1 MSNPKKGGAR
11 LMKSEHKRRELAP
24 LAAIFGILVAL
35 ALASL
40 LTPEREFSPNENRY
54 LQLTPELSWATLMDG
69 TFTKKAENYVS
80 DQIAL
85 RDTWMETA
93 SLVQRA
99 ALRQEINDTWL
110 GRDGRYFAKVTPDT
124 FDTDQYEKN
133 LEQVRT
139 FFDNNSGKDCRIMMV
154 PTPAYM
160 LRDDLPANAPLFD
173 AASCF
178 DTLLGEFGPEA
189 IDLRTALTAN
199 AADMYYRT
207 DHHWTTEGAQTAY
220 GVWCAATGHERQNW
234 QLETASTC
242 FRGTL
247 YSAVLLPDS
256 PYDRVTIASDA
267 AIRSMDC
274 DGEVSDSL
282 YSMAA
287 LEEKDHYKIFMGG
300 NYAKVVIDTGA
311 NTGKSLL
318 VVKDSFANSFL
329 PFLVRDYDTI
339 TVLDLRFYREG
350 VQPLADQ
357 ADDVLVLYEL
367 TNFAADKNLYKLN
380 KS

>member
-1 MSNPKKGGAR
+1 MSNPEKGGAR
-11 LMKSEHKRRELAP
+11 LMKNQHKCRELAP
-24 LAAIFGILVAL
+24 LLAIFGILTAL

-54 LQLTPELSWATLMDG
+54 LQLKPELSWSTLMDG
-69 TFTKKAENYVS
+69 TFTKKAEDYVS

-85 RDTWMETA
+85 RDIWMETS
-93 SLVQRA
+93 SLVQRS
-99 ALRQEINDTWL
+99 ALQLEINNTWL

-124 FDTDQYEKN
+124 FDTAQYEKN
-133 LEQVRT
+133 LAQVRA
-139 FFDNNSGKDCRIMMV
+139 FFDANPDKDCRIMMA

-160 LRDDLPANAPLFD
+160 LYDDLPANAPLFD
-173 AASCF
+173 AAACF
-178 DTLLGEFGPEA
+178 DTLMDTLDSKA
-189 IDLRTALTAN
+189 IDLRPALTPN
-199 AADMYYRT
+199 AEDMYYRT
-207 DHHWTTEGAQTAY
+207 DHHWTTQGALTAY
-220 GVWCAATGHERQNW
+220 QAWCAATGHTPQDW

-247 YSAVLLPDS
+247 YSKVLLPDS
-256 PYDRVTIASDA
+256 PYDTVAIASDA
-267 AIRSMDC
+267 AVRSMDC

-311 NTGKSLL
+311 GTGRSLL

-329 PFLVRDYDTI
+329 PFLVREYDTI
-339 TVLDLRFYREG
+339 TVLDLRYYREG

-357 ADDVLVLYEL
+357 ADDILVLYEL

>member
-1 MSNPKKGGAR
+1 MSNPEKGGAR
-11 LMKSEHKRRELAP
+11 LMKNQHKCRELAP
-24 LAAIFGILVAL
+24 LLAIFGILTAL

-54 LQLTPELSWATLMDG
+54 LQLKPELSWSTLMDG
-69 TFTKKAENYVS
+69 TFTKKAEDYVS

-85 RDTWMETA
+85 RDIWMETS
-93 SLVQRA
+93 SLVQRS
-99 ALRQEINDTWL
+99 ALQLEINNTWL

-124 FDTDQYEKN
+124 FDTAQYEKN
-133 LEQVRT
+133 LAQVRA
-139 FFDNNSGKDCRIMMV
+139 FFDANPDKDCRIMMV

-160 LRDDLPANAPLFD
+160 LYDDLPANAPLFD
-173 AASCF
+173 AAACF
-178 DTLLGEFGPEA
+178 DTLSDTLGSKA
-189 IDLRTALTAN
+189 IDLRPALAPN
-199 AADMYYRT
+199 AEDMYYRT
-207 DHHWTTEGAQTAY
+207 DHHWTSEGALTAY
-220 GVWCAATGHERQNW
+220 GAWCAATGHERQDW

-311 NTGKSLL
+311 GTGKSLL

-329 PFLVRDYDTI
+329 PFLVREYDTI
-339 TVLDLRFYREG
+339 TVLDLRYYREG

-357 ADDVLVLYEL
+357 ADDILVLYEL
-367 TNFAADKNLYKLN
+367 TSFAADKNLYKLN

>member
-1 MSNPKKGGAR
+1 MSNPEKGGAR
-11 LMKSEHKRRELAP
+11 LMKNQHKCRELAP
-24 LAAIFGILVAL
+24 LLAIFGILAAL
-35 ALASL
+35 ALGSL

-54 LQLTPELSWATLMDG
+54 LQLKPELSWSTLMDG
-69 TFTKKAENYVS
+69 TFTKKAEDYVS
-80 DQIAL
+80 DQIIL
-85 RDTWMETA
+85 RDTWMEAA
-93 SLVQRA
+93 SLIQRA
-99 ALRQEINDTWL
+99 ALRLEINDTWL
-110 GRDGRYFAKVTPDT
+110 GRNGRYFAKVTPDT
-124 FDTDQYEKN
+124 FDTAQYEKN
-133 LEQVRT
+133 LAQVRA
-139 FFDNNSGKDCRIMMV
+139 FFDANPDKDCRMMMV

-160 LRDDLPANAPLFD
+160 LREDLPANAPLFD
-173 AASCF
+173 AAACF
-178 DTLLGEFGPEA
+178 DTLMDTLGSKA
-189 IDLRTALTAN
+189 IDLRPALAPN
-199 AADMYYRT
+199 AEDMYYRT
-207 DHHWTTEGAQTAY
+207 DHHWTSEGALTAY
-220 GVWCAATGHERQNW
+220 GAWCTATGHARQDW

-247 YSAVLLPDS
+247 YSKVLLPDS

-300 NYAKVVIDTGA
+300 NYAKVVIATGA
-311 NTGKSLL
+311 GTGKSLL

-329 PFLVRDYDTI
+329 PFLVKDYDTI
-339 TVLDLRFYREG
+339 TVLDLRYFREG
-350 VQPLADQ
+350 VEPLAEQ

-380 KS
+380 KA

>member
-1 MSNPKKGGAR
+1 MNDSQKGGAR

-24 LAAIFGILVAL
+24 LLAIFGILVGL

-54 LQLTPELSWATLMDG
+54 LQLKPSLTWTTLMDG
-69 TFTKKAENYVS
+69 TFTQKAEDYVA

-85 RDTWMETA
+85 RDRWMEA
-93 SLVQRA
+93 SSLVQRA
-99 ALRQEINDTWL
+99 ALRLEINDTWL

-124 FDTDQYEKN
+124 FDTAQYEKN
-133 LEQVRT
+133 LAQVKD
-139 FFDNNSGKDCRIMMV
+139 FFDANPDKDCRMMMV

-160 LRDDLPANAPLFD
+160 LYDDLPANAPLFD
-173 AASCF
+173 AATCF
-178 DTLLGEFGPEA
+178 DTLSDTLGSKA
-189 IDLRTALTAN
+189 IDLRPALTADAPN
-199 AADMYYRT
+199 MYYRT
-207 DHHWTTEGAQTAY
+207 DHHWTSEGALTAY
-220 GVWCAATGHERQNW
+220 GAWCAATGHERQDW
-234 QLETASTC
+234 ALETASTC

-329 PFLVRDYDTI
+329 PFLVKDYDTI

-367 TNFAADKNLYKLN
+367 TNFASDKNLYKLN
-380 KS
+380 KT

>member
-69 TFTKKAENYVS
+69 TFTKKAEDYVS

-110 GRDGRYFAKVTPDT
+110 GRSGRYFAEVTPDT
-124 FDTDQYEKN
+124 FDTAQYEKN

-220 GVWCAATGHERQNW
+220 GVWCAATGHADQGW
-234 QLETASTC
+234 TLTPMSTT

-247 YSAVLLPDS
+247 YSKVLLPDS
-256 PYDRVTIASDA
+256 PYDTVSIAAFA

-282 YSMAA
+282 YSMTA

>member
-69 TFTKKAENYVS
+69 TFTKKAEDYVS

-110 GRDGRYFAKVTPDT
+110 GRSGRYFAKVTPDT
-124 FDTDQYEKN
+124 FDTAQYEKN

-139 FFDNNSGKDCRIMMV
+139 FFDSNSGKDCRIMMV

-189 IDLRTALTAN
+189 IDLRPALTPN

-207 DHHWTTEGAQTAY
+207 DHHWTSEGALTAY
-220 GVWCAATGHERQNW
+220 GVWCAATGHADQGW
-234 QLETASTC
+234 ALTPMSTT

-247 YSAVLLPDS
+247 YSKVLLPDS
-256 PYDRVTIASDA
+256 PYDTVAIASDA
-267 AIRSMDC
+267 AVRSMDC

-282 YSMAA
+282 YSLAA

-300 NYAKVVIDTGA
+300 NYAKVIIDTGA

-367 TNFAADKNLYKLN
+367 TNFASDKNLYKLN
-380 KS
+380 KT

>member
-69 TFTKKAENYVS
+69 TFTKKAEDYVS

-110 GRDGRYFAKVTPDT
+110 GRSGRYFAKVTPDT
-124 FDTDQYEKN
+124 FDTAQYEKN

-139 FFDNNSGKDCRIMMV
+139 FFDSNPDKDCRIMMV

-199 AADMYYRT
+199 AEDMYYRT
-207 DHHWTTEGAQTAY
+207 DHHWTSEGALTAY
-220 GVWCAATGHERQNW
+220 GAWCAATGHERQDW

-242 FRGTL
+242 FWGTL
-247 YSAVLLPDS
+247 YSKVLLPDS

>member
-1 MSNPKKGGAR
+1 MNNPNKGGAR
-11 LMKSEHKRRELAP
+11 LMKSEHERRELAP
-24 LAAIFGILVAL
+24 LLAIFGILVGL

-54 LQLTPELSWATLMDG
+54 LQLKPELSWATLMDG
-69 TFTKKAENYVS
+69 SFTQKAEDYVS

-99 ALRQEINDTWL
+99 ALRLEINDTWL
-110 GRDGRYFAKVTPDT
+110 GRSGRYFAKVTPDT
-124 FDTDQYEKN
+124 FDTDQYHKN

-139 FFDNNSGKDCRIMMV
+139 FFDSNPDKDCRVMMV

-173 AASCF
+173 ADTCF
-178 DTLLGEFGPEA
+178 GTLLNEFGKQA
-189 IDLRTALTAN
+189 IDLRPALIPH

-207 DHHWTTEGAQTAY
+207 DHHWTSEGALTAY
-220 GVWCAATGHERQNW
+220 GAWCSATGHTDQGW
-234 QLETASTC
+234 ALETASTT

-247 YSAVLLPDS
+247 YSKVLLPDS
-256 PYDRVTIASDA
+256 PYDRVSIASDA
-267 AIRSMDC
+267 VIRSMDC

-282 YSMAA
+282 YSLAA

-311 NTGKSLL
+311 NTDKSLL

-329 PFLVRDYDTI
+329 PFLVKDYDTI

-350 VQPLADQ
+350 VQPLADE
-357 ADDVLVLYEL
+357 ADDILVLYEL

>member
-1 MSNPKKGGAR
+1 MNNPNIGGAR
-11 LMKSEHKRRELAP
+11 LMKSEQKRRELAP
-24 LAAIFGILVAL
+24 LLAIFGILVGL

-54 LQLTPELSWATLMDG
+54 LQLKPELSWATLMDG
-69 TFTKKAENYVS
+69 SFTQKAEDYVS

-85 RDTWMETA
+85 RDTWMEAA
-93 SLVQRA
+93 SLVQRS
-99 ALRQEINDTWL
+99 ALRLEINDTWL
-110 GRDGRYFAKVTPDT
+110 GRSGRYFAKVTPDT
-124 FDTDQYEKN
+124 FDTDQYHKN

-139 FFDNNSGKDCRIMMV
+139 FFDSNPDKDCRVMMV

-173 AASCF
+173 ADTCF
-178 DTLLGEFGPEA
+178 GTLLNEFGKQA
-189 IDLRTALTAN
+189 IDLRPALTPN

-207 DHHWTTEGAQTAY
+207 DHHWTSEGALTAY
-220 GVWCAATGHERQNW
+220 GVWCAATGHADQGW
-234 QLETASTC
+234 ALETASTT

-247 YSAVLLPDS
+247 YSKVLLPDS
-256 PYDRVTIASDA
+256 PYDRVSIASDA
-267 AIRSMDC
+267 VIRSMDC

-329 PFLVRDYDTI
+329 PFLVKDYDTI

-350 VQPLADQ
+350 VQPLADE

>member
-1 MSNPKKGGAR
+1 MSNPDKGGAR

-24 LAAIFGILVAL
+24 LLAIFGILVGL

-54 LQLTPELSWATLMDG
+54 LQLKPELSWTTLMDG
-69 TFTKKAENYVS
+69 TFTKKAEDYTS

-85 RDTWMETA
+85 RDIWIEAA
-93 SLVQRA
+93 SLVQRS
-99 ALRQEINDTWL
+99 ALRLEINDTWL

-124 FDTDQYEKN
+124 FDTAQYEKN
-133 LEQVRT
+133 LAQVKA
-139 FFDNNSGKDCRIMMV
+139 FFDANPDKDCRMMMV

-173 AASCF
+173 AAGCF
-178 DTLLGEFGPEA
+178 DTLLSTIGGQA
-189 IDLRTALTAN
+189 IDLRPALTAD

-207 DHHWTTEGAQTAY
+207 DHHWTTQGALTAY
-220 GVWCAATGHERQNW
+220 NAWCAATGHVPQDW

-247 YSAVLLPDS
+247 YSKVLLPDS

-274 DGEVSDSL
+274 DGQVSDSL

-339 TVLDLRFYREG
+339 TVLDLRYYREG

-367 TNFAADKNLYKLN
+367 TNFASDKNLYKLN
-380 KS
+380 KT

>member
-54 LQLTPELSWATLMDG
+54 LQLKPELSWATLMDG
-69 TFTKKAENYVS
+69 SFTQKAEDYVS

-85 RDTWMETA
+85 RDTWMESA

-99 ALRQEINDTWL
+99 ALRLEINDTWL
-110 GRDGRYFAKVTPDT
+110 GRSGRYFAKVTPDT
-124 FDTDQYEKN
+124 FDTAQYEKN

>member
-54 LQLTPELSWATLMDG
+54 LQLKPELSWATLTDG
-69 TFTKKAENYVS
+69 TFTKKAEDYVS

-110 GRDGRYFAKVTPDT
+110 GRSGRYFAKVTPDT
-124 FDTDQYEKN
+124 FDTAQYEKN

-139 FFDNNSGKDCRIMMV
+139 FFDSNSGKDCRIMMV

-199 AADMYYRT
+199 AEDMYYRT
-207 DHHWTTEGAQTAY
+207 DHHWTSEGALTAY
-220 GVWCAATGHERQNW
+220 GAWCAATGHERQDW

-247 YSAVLLPDS
+247 YSKVLLPDS

>member
-1 MSNPKKGGAR
+1 MSNPDKGGAR
-11 LMKSEHKRRELAP
+11 LMKSEHTRRELAP
-24 LAAIFGILVAL
+24 LLAIFGILVGL

-54 LQLTPELSWATLMDG
+54 LQLKPELRWATLMDG
-69 TFTKKAENYVS
+69 TFTKKAEDYVS

-85 RDTWMETA
+85 RDVWMESA

-99 ALRQEINDTWL
+99 ALRLEINDTWL
-110 GRDGRYFAKVTPDT
+110 GRSGRYFAKVTPDT
-124 FDTDQYEKN
+124 FDTAQYEKN
-133 LEQVRT
+133 LAQVRT
-139 FFDNNSGKDCRIMMV
+139 FFDSNPDKDCRVMMV

-173 AASCF
+173 AAGCF
-178 DTLLGEFGPEA
+178 DTLLDTLGSQA
-189 IDLRTALTAN
+189 IDLRPALTAD

-207 DHHWTTEGAQTAY
+207 DHHWTSEGALAAY
-220 GVWCAATGHERQNW
+220 GAWCAATGHRQQDW
-234 QLETASTC
+234 ALEPASTT

-247 YSAVLLPDS
+247 YSKVLLPDS
-256 PYDRVTIASDA
+256 PYDRVSIASDA
-267 AIRSMDC
+267 VIRSMDC

-282 YSMAA
+282 YSLAA

-311 NTGKSLL
+311 DTGRSLL

-339 TVLDLRFYREG
+339 TVLDLRYFREG
-350 VQPLADQ
+350 VQPLADE

-367 TNFAADKNLYKLN
+367 TNFAADNNLYKLN
-380 KS
+380 KR